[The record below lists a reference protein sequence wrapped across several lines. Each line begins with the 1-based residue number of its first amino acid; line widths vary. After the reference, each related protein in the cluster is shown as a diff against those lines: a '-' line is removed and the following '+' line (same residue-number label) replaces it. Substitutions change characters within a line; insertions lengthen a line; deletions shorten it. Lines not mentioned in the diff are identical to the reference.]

1 MNCLNIKHWYTMR
14 IIIDITYTYE
24 ELYSKFDLTS
34 NIFMITTIEATTG
47 PTNLLLHTIPV
58 FQGTYMESAI
68 MGLPKLA
75 YTHPNYNFTT
85 LFADA
90 YNY

>member
-1 MNCLNIKHWYTMR
+1 MR

-47 PTNLLLHTIPV
+47 PPNLLLHTIPV
-58 FQGTYMESAI
+58 F
-68 MGLPKLA
+68 
-75 YTHPNYNFTT
+75 
-85 LFADA
+85 
-90 YNY
+90 